1 MCLSLGGERQ
11 NQEVT
16 EGPQGE
22 KKIEPM
28 PASWGVAQEGFLEE
42 VMFDLGS
49 EMQDKSEA
57 LGGTESLLGRLGEAA
72 VKGRWGEGSH
82 MQSQNGLE
90 AMCSVLKLWKCNI
103 TAVRKVSQ

>member
-1 MCLSLGGERQ
+1 M
-11 NQEVT
+11 
-16 EGPQGE
+16 
-22 KKIEPM
+22 
-28 PASWGVAQEGFLEE
+28 AQEGFLEE

-57 LGGTESLLGRLGEAA
+57 LGGTESLPRKLGEAA
-72 VKGRWGEGSH
+72 VKGRCGEGSH
-82 MQSQNGLE
+82 MQSQTGLE